1 MCKVR
6 EHRGWEYWLDAGTH
20 RYVAAKFVG
29 GEQAEDSVEAD
40 TLEDVIRLIDA
51 AEDAE
56 LVLVDPFDEAASV
69 CPACN
74 GEGVSLGAL
83 GSKHYHRC
91 RQCGLIY

>member
-20 RYVAAKFVG
+20 RYVAAKLTG

-40 TLEDVIRLIDA
+40 TIKEVIELIDA
-51 AEDAE
+51 AEDATE
-56 LVLVDPFDEAASV
+56 VFADIEEEISI
-69 CPACN
+69 CPACH
-74 GEGVSLGAL
+74 GEGASLGAL

-91 RQCGLIY
+91 RQCGLTY